1 MDYVN
6 GTHRGF
12 AFVEMD
18 EAEDAS
24 EAIFNMDGAELF
36 SRTIRVSLAQPNQL
50 NKLHQTTRTANSTAI
65 WSSDEWFQQQQQQE
79 SQTTDTDTTKT
90 DIAALKEY

>member
-18 EAEDAS
+18 EPEDAV
-24 EAIFNMDGAELF
+24 EAIFNLDGAELL

-50 NKLHQTTRTANSTAI
+50 NKLHQTTRMTNNTAI
-65 WSSDEWFQQQQQQE
+65 WSSDEWFQQQQQPEHQNTDNNVAKKDLSALQE
-79 SQTTDTDTTKT
+79 
-90 DIAALKEY
+90 Y